1 MAQFTK
7 KYQDRLKVAWEK
19 FIRNEDYDYSF
30 MRPEVLESWKR
41 SRDAGVDP
49 RGINTS
55 LLCEEELEKRI
66 SENRELIDIVH
77 PYIENLYSIVSKGSG
92 FYILFC
98 DKDGYIL
105 DLIGDD
111 DIIEHGKTHSLLVI
125 GSNRNES
132 VVGTNAIGTCI
143 VTKKPIQLWNE
154 EHYKTRHKDFVCSGA
169 PFFDPEGNVVGCL
182 NITGRYQDVHP
193 HTLGMVTSAAD
204 GISKELRIRRAYN
217 KIEQINAQRNSIIES
232 MTSGLMLLNRSFEIT
247 HVNTVALNMLNLR
260 QEDIM
265 DENLFSILSFDEY
278 FNEKENIQ
286 YISNEVYN
294 KEATVRFVGSNQPP
308 QRFNISVSF
317 VRGSDG
323 TKEGTVVRFNEVKT
337 INRLVN
343 KISGYNSHYTFNSI
357 LGESPVVRDMIDLCK
372 RAADSNSNVLILGE
386 SGTGKELVAQSMH
399 NRSPCA
405 GGPFV
410 AINCAALPK
419 SLVESEL
426 FGYEKGAFT
435 GASKEGNPGKFELAD
450 GGTIFLDEI
459 GDMPLDVQVSLLRV
473 IQTRE
478 IVRIGGKYPKT
489 INVRII
495 AATNRNLE
503 EAIAAKTFRED
514 LYYRLNVLTVN
525 VPPLRA
531 RGDDIALLA
540 NAFIEKYNM
549 SKGKKLKIS
558 DEAMSLLLSYSW
570 PGNIREL
577 ENAIERAVNITS
589 GDTIQVAHLPP
600 AVQTPKNHFFPHGG
614 FPATE
619 QFSEQFIGQQDSMAN
634 LGSRPFSSRQPFSP
648 SPLRSHTGMP
658 SEDITYALQ
667 RCGGNV
673 TEAAKMLGISR
684 RTLYRRMDKYNIDY
698 DRYRMG

>member
-1 MAQFTK
+1 MSQFTK
-7 KYQDRLKVAWEK
+7 EYQDHLKIAWEK
-19 FIRNEDYDYSF
+19 FIQNEEYDYSF
-30 MRPEVLESWKR
+30 IRPEVLDSWKR

-49 RGINTS
+49 RGISTP
-55 LLCEEELEKRI
+55 LLCEEELKKRM
-66 SENRELIDIVH
+66 SANRELIDIVH
-77 PYIENLYSIVSKGSG
+77 PYIDNLYSIVSKGSG

-105 DLIGDD
+105 DLVGDE
-111 DIIEHGKTHSLLVI
+111 DIIEHGKTHSLLVV
-125 GSNRNES
+125 GANRNES

-154 EHYKTRHKDFVCSGA
+154 EHYKTRHKDYVCSGA
-169 PFFDPEGNVVGCL
+169 PFFDNEGNVLGCL
-182 NITGRYQDVHP
+182 NITGRYKDVHP

-204 GISKELRIRRAYN
+204 GISKELRIRKAYN
-217 KIEQINAQRNSIIES
+217 KIEHISAQRNSIIES
-232 MTSGLMLLNRSFEIT
+232 MTSGLILLNRSNKIT

-260 QEDIM
+260 QEEIMGKDIFSFISL
-265 DENLFSILSFDEY
+265 DES
-278 FNEKENIQ
+278 FNEQENIQ
-286 YISNEVYN
+286 HISREVDN
-294 KEATVRFVGSNQPP
+294 KDATIQFVGSDKPP
-308 QRFNISVSF
+308 QRFNVSVSF
-317 VRGSDG
+317 VNGIDG
-323 TKEGTVVRFNEVKT
+323 TKEGTVVSFNEAKT

-343 KISGYNSHYTFNSI
+343 KISGYNSHYTFSSI
-357 LGESPVVRDMIDLCK
+357 LGESPVIREMITLCK
-372 RAADSNSNVLILGE
+372 RAASSNSNVLILGE

-399 NRSPCA
+399 NHSQCA
-405 GGPFV
+405 DGPFV

-435 GASKEGNPGKFELAD
+435 GASREGKPGKFELAD

-459 GDMPLDVQVSLLRV
+459 GDMPLGVQVSLLRV

-489 INVRII
+489 VNIRII

-514 LYYRLNVLTVN
+514 LYYRLNVLTIN
-525 VPPLRA
+525 IPPLRA
-531 RGDDIALLA
+531 RGQDVAILA
-540 NAFIEKYNM
+540 NAFIEKHNA
-549 SKGKKLKIS
+549 SRGRSLRIS

-577 ENAIERAVNITS
+577 ENAIERAVNITPS
-589 GDTIQVAHLPP
+589 DTIQAEHLPP
-600 AVQTPKNHFFPHGG
+600 AILMSENRTFHQEG
-614 FPATE
+614 FPATG
-619 QFSEQFIGQQDSMAN
+619 QFIGQPASAAGFGTP
-634 LGSRPFSSRQPFSP
+634 LPSSRQAFPSYPMGSPAGSP
-648 SPLRSHTGMP
+648 SD
-658 SEDITYALQ
+658 DIIYALQ

-684 RTLYRRMDKYNIDY
+684 RTLYRRMEKYNIDSSTF
-698 DRYRMG
+698 RMG